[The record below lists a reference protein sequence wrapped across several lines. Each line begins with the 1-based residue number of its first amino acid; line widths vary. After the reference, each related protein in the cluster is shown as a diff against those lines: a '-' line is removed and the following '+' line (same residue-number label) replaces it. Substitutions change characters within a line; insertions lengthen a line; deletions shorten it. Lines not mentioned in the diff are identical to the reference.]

1 MCTKEKSHLIR
12 LESYKIE
19 HTIPFNLQYDRLSA
33 IDLIEFGAKFVHGC
47 DGNAIYGVNDV
58 AFPQRITKIR
68 ERSCKRCHKDALGL
82 SKRYVLQN
90 LIVDADCQNLKF
102 GNQIPIRI
110 DHFGK
115 PEHVA
120 LLLNNRYGNLQ
131 LFAGAQDLQWDH
143 RSIRVTIELQS
154 QISNIVQRYAIHT

>member
-58 AFPQRITKIR
+58 AFPHGSPKYGRGPASAATRTPLGCLSAMFCKTLSSTLTARI
-68 ERSCKRCHKDALGL
+68 
-82 SKRYVLQN
+82 
-90 LIVDADCQNLKF
+90 
-102 GNQIPIRI
+102 
-110 DHFGK
+110 
-115 PEHVA
+115 
-120 LLLNNRYGNLQ
+120 
-131 LFAGAQDLQWDH
+131 
-143 RSIRVTIELQS
+143 
-154 QISNIVQRYAIHT
+154 